1 MSVLYL
7 LIPLALL
14 FALGAVL
21 AFVWTVRDG
30 QLDDLES
37 PPHRA
42 LFEDGADAVR
52 WHTPRVP
59 RVVPAQR
66 SASSVPRAPQVSARE

>member
-42 LFEDGADAVR
+42 LFED
-52 WHTPRVP
+52 
-59 RVVPAQR
+59 
-66 SASSVPRAPQVSARE
+66 SARKAPTRRQS